1 MERRDGV
8 RAGGNRQE
16 TAQYIH
22 RSLHNPAGPVP
33 DPVQEDPVASCLQK
47 RHWSQNCH
55 CSHSN

>member
-16 TAQYIH
+16 TARYIH

-33 DPVQEDPVASCLQK
+33 DPVQEDPV
-47 RHWSQNCH
+47 SQLLTETALVPKL
-55 CSHSN
+55 SPLT